1 MKIFY
6 SPPYKRLVW
15 DYRDANVEAI
25 NSAIE
30 SFNWEKAVDGKD
42 IHAQLALFNET
53 LLNIF
58 SNFITNRTETFTDSD
73 PPWMIENI
81 KNKIKLKNNLYRQ
94 YMKHQTQISSL
105 LKVEDL
111 RIEISNLITKSKEKH
126 YQRINAK
133 LNDPSL
139 SNKTYWSILK
149 TFYNGKKVPIIP
161 PLFIN
166 NKFVTDFQ
174 EKANVFNSV
183 FAKQCSPI
191 PSSSVLPA
199 KISYMTKDCIKTLCF
214 CKSDV
219 IKLIKALDV
228 SKAHGHDG
236 ISVKMIK
243 ICADS
248 IAHPLTLIFQNS
260 LAAGIFANDW
270 KKANIVPIHKKMIN
284 KLFQSTHQ
292 FLFY

>member
-1 MKIFY
+1 M
-6 SPPYKRLVW
+6 
-15 DYRDANVEAI
+15 
-25 NSAIE
+25 
-30 SFNWEKAVDGKD
+30 
-42 IHAQLALFNET
+42 
-53 LLNIF
+53 
-58 SNFITNRTETFTDSD
+58 TED
-73 PPWMIENI
+73 I
-81 KNKIKLKNNLYRQ
+81 KNKIKLKNNLYCQ
-94 YMKHQTQISSL
+94 CMKHQTQIRSL

-111 RIEISNLITKSKEKH
+111 RIEISNLITKSKEKY

-174 EKANVFNSV
+174 EKANAFNSFFV
-183 FAKQCSPI
+183 KQCSPI
-191 PSSSVLPA
+191 ASSSVLPA
-199 KISYMTKDCIKTLCF
+199 EISHMTKDRIKTICF
-214 CKSDV
+214 GKSDV
-219 IKLIKALDV
+219 IKLIKALNV
-228 SKAHGHDG
+228 SNAHGHDG
-236 ISVKMIK
+236 ISVKIIK

-260 LAAGIFANDW
+260 LVAGIFANDW

-284 KLFQSTHQ
+284 KSFQIIDQ
-292 FLFY
+292 FLFYRYVVKSLKS